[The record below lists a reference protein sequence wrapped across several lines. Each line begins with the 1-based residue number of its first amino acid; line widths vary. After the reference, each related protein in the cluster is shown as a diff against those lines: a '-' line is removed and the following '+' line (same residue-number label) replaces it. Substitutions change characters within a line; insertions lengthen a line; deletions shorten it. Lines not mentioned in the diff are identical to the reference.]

1 LEVAHKHQEK
11 TIMSPLIPVVTDV
24 ESMPALEAFDSTIR
38 TLVSSADSRGAIS
51 ILHIVAEPQ
60 SGPPLH
66 VHAREDELF
75 FVEQGDVGFFCEGRR
90 WRGGAGTQ
98 VFLPRSVPHTW
109 YNHGATH
116 ARLLVTCVPGGFE
129 GYFAAVLA
137 ATAGM
142 TDVAPG
148 LAAAGAAFG
157 IELLG
162 PNPLAE
168 PLGESV

>member
-1 LEVAHKHQEK
+1 MPAL
-11 TIMSPLIPVVTDV
+11 LPVVTDAASV
-24 ESMPALEAFDSTIR
+24 PALEAFDSTIR
-38 TLVSSADSRGAIS
+38 TLISSADSNGAIS
-51 ILHIVAEPQ
+51 ILQIVAQPQ

-66 VHAREDELF
+66 VHAREDELI
-75 FVEQGDVGFFCEGRR
+75 FVEEGDVGFFCEGRL
-90 WRGGAGTQ
+90 WRGTPGTQ
-98 VFLPRSVPHTW
+98 VFLPRGVPHTW
-109 YNHGATH
+109 YNYGATP

-137 ATAGM
+137 RTAGM
-142 TDVAPG
+142 TDIAPG

-168 PLGESV
+168 PLSEPV